1 MEKIDLYLPNAF
13 WVTII
18 DENEEVIEIEKATI
32 AESFEKY
39 WWWFLQA
46 IWVALR
52 RADSNNTEILLEAFD
67 FYVKEYIEKFILPNQ
82 K

>member
-1 MEKIDLYLPNAF
+1 MEIKQYVATPY
-13 WVTII
+13 WVTIVD
-18 DENEEVIEIEKATI
+18 DEDNIISIEKADI

-39 WWWFLQA
+39 WWSFVQA

>member
-13 WVTII
+13 WVTIF
-18 DENEEVIEIEKATI
+18 DKDKEVIEIEKAII

-52 RADSNNTEILLEAFD
+52 RADWINTEKLLSTFEN
-67 FYVKEYIEKFILPNQ
+67 YVREYLEKFILPNL
-82 K
+82 

>member
-1 MEKIDLYLPNAF
+1 MEIKQYVATPY

-18 DENEEVIEIEKATI
+18 DDEDNTISIEKADI
-32 AESFEKY
+32 AENFEKY
-39 WWWFLQA
+39 WWWFLKA

>member
-1 MEKIDLYLPNAF
+1 MEIKQYVATPY
-13 WVTII
+13 WVTIVD
-18 DENEEVIEIEKATI
+18 DEDNIISIEKATI

-39 WWWFLQA
+39 WWSFVQA

-52 RADSNNTEILLEAFD
+52 RADWINTEKLLSTFEN
-67 FYVKEYIEKFILPNQ
+67 YVREYLEKFITNQ

>member
-1 MEKIDLYLPNAF
+1 MEIKQYVATPY
-13 WVTII
+13 WVTIVD
-18 DENEEVIEIEKATI
+18 DEDNIISIEKATI

-52 RADSNNTEILLEAFD
+52 RSDWINTEKLLSTFEN
-67 FYVKEYIEKFILPNQ
+67 YVREYLEKFILPNQ

>member
-1 MEKIDLYLPNAF
+1 MEIKQYVATPY
-13 WVTII
+13 WVTIVDDKDNI
-18 DENEEVIEIEKATI
+18 ISIEKAKI

-39 WWWFLQA
+39 WWWFLKA

-52 RADSNNTEILLEAFD
+52 RADWINTEKLLSTFEN
-67 FYVKEYIEKFILPNQ
+67 YVREYLEKFILPNQ